1 MGGHKGDSFL
11 KIYIL
16 GIFGDISSNLSLDR
30 CQKPP
35 QKIFDS
41 KGGQGGEY
49 LGGTVGGRGASFL
62 KICIL
67 DIFGDISSNLSLDRC
82 QKHPKK
88 FSDSQGSQGGYL
100 FWILGTLDNS

>member
-35 QKIFDS
+35 QKLF
-41 KGGQGGEY
+41 
-49 LGGTVGGRGASFL
+49 
-62 KICIL
+62 
-67 DIFGDISSNLSLDRC
+67 
-82 QKHPKK
+82 
-88 FSDSQGSQGGYL
+88 DSQGCQVGQGASNQGGQ
-100 FWILGTLDNS
+100 LGEGAVFLKSAFLVFLVIFRRT

>member
-35 QKIFDS
+35 QNFSDS
-41 KGGQGGEY
+41 QRSQGDINQ
-49 LGGTVGGRGASFL
+49 GTAGRASFL
-62 KICIL
+62 KISIL
-67 DIFGDISSNLSLDRC
+67 DIFGIISSNLSLDRC

-88 FSDSQGSQGGYL
+88 VFDSQESQEG
-100 FWILGTLDNS
+100 

>member
-35 QKIFDS
+35 QNF
-41 KGGQGGEY
+41 
-49 LGGTVGGRGASFL
+49 F
-62 KICIL
+62 
-67 DIFGDISSNLSLDRC
+67 
-82 QKHPKK
+82 
-88 FSDSQGSQGGYL
+88 DSQGDRVSRGLAVFESAKKGAK
-100 FWILGTLDNS
+100 